1 MRFVSLK
8 IDTKHHLYREH
19 FMLLY
24 ILRRLLIAVPT
35 LLFIALVS
43 FWLMHIAPGGPFDME
58 RPMPEVVR
66 ANIEAKFHLNEPFLI
81 QFFIYISNFFRGDL
95 GPSFVYQDFSVTQLV
110 AQSWPVSA
118 VLGVISFCIAVPTGM
133 VLGTIA
139 ALKRNSKL
147 DYLLMA
153 LSMTGVVI
161 PAFVLAPVLV
171 TIFSIHFGLLPAGG
185 WEGGSLRFLVLPVL
199 SLAIGS
205 IASIARVMRGAM
217 IETLNQPYIRT
228 AKSKGLS
235 TTYILFHHALR
246 PSLIPIIAIL
256 GPCFVA
262 VVTGS
267 VIIDI
272 FFSTGGMGQHFVSGA
287 LNRDYGL
294 VMGITLIVASLTIF
308 FNLVVD
314 LLYTIIDPRIR
325 V

>member
-1 MRFVSLK
+1 
-8 IDTKHHLYREH
+8 
-19 FMLLY
+19 MLLY
-24 ILRRLLIAVPT
+24 ILRRCLIAIPT

-66 ANIEAKFHLNEPFLI
+66 ANIEAKFHLNEPFLV
-81 QFFIYISNFFRGDL
+81 QFFIYITNFLQGDL
-95 GPSFVYQDFSVTQLV
+95 GPSFVYQDFTVTQLV

-118 VLGVISFCIAVPTGM
+118 ILGVISFCISVPLGRL
-133 VLGTIA
+133 LGTIA
-139 ALKRNSKL
+139 ALNRNGKV
-147 DYLLMA
+147 DYLLMS

-171 TIFSIHFGLLPAGG
+171 TIFSIQLGWLPAGG
-185 WEGGSLRFLVLPVL
+185 WEGGELSFLILPVL

-205 IASIARVMRGAM
+205 VASIARVMRGAM

-228 AKSKGLS
+228 AKAKGLS
-235 TTYILFHHALR
+235 TSYILFHHALR
-246 PSLIPIIAIL
+246 PSLIPIIAML
-256 GPCFVA
+256 GPSFVA

-314 LLYTIIDPRIR
+314 ILYTIIDPRIR
-325 V
+325 I

>member
-1 MRFVSLK
+1 
-8 IDTKHHLYREH
+8 
-19 FMLLY
+19 MLLY
-24 ILRRLLIAVPT
+24 ILRRCLIAIPT

-66 ANIEAKFHLNEPFLI
+66 ANIEAKFHLNEPFLV
-81 QFFIYISNFFRGDL
+81 QFFIYITNFLQGDL
-95 GPSFVYQDFSVTQLV
+95 GPSFVYQDFTVTQLV
-110 AQSWPVSA
+110 AQSLPVSA
-118 VLGVISFCIAVPTGM
+118 ILGVISFCISVPLGM
-133 VLGTIA
+133 LLGTIA
-139 ALKRNSKL
+139 ALNRNGKV
-147 DYLLMA
+147 DYLLMS

-171 TIFSIHFGLLPAGG
+171 TIFSIQLGWLPAGG
-185 WEGGSLRFLVLPVL
+185 WEGGELSFLILPVL

-205 IASIARVMRGAM
+205 VASIARVMRGAM

-228 AKSKGLS
+228 AKAKGLS
-235 TTYILFHHALR
+235 TSYILFHHALR
-246 PSLIPIIAIL
+246 PSLIPIIAML
-256 GPCFVA
+256 GPSFVA

-314 LLYTIIDPRIR
+314 ILYTIIDPRIR
-325 V
+325 I

>member
-1 MRFVSLK
+1 MV
-8 IDTKHHLYREH
+8 
-19 FMLLY
+19 LY
-24 ILRRLLIAVPT
+24 ILRRLMIAIPT

-43 FWLMHIAPGGPFDME
+43 FWLMHISPGGPFDME

-81 QFFIYISNFFRGDL
+81 QFFIYISNFIQGDL
-95 GPSFVYQDFSVTQLV
+95 GPSFVYQDFTVTQLV

-118 VLGVISFCIAVPTGM
+118 VLGILSFAISVPTGM
-133 VLGTIA
+133 LLGTLA
-139 ALKRNSKL
+139 ALNRNTRL
-147 DYLLMA
+147 DYALMS

-161 PAFVLAPVLV
+161 PAFVLAPILV
-171 TIFSIHFGLLPAGG
+171 TIFAIHLDWLPAGG
-185 WEGGSLRFLVLPVL
+185 WEGGQLAFLVLPVL

-228 AKSKGLS
+228 AKAKGLS
-235 TTYILFHHALR
+235 TGYILFHHALR
-246 PSLIPIIAIL
+246 PSLIPVVAML
-256 GPCFVA
+256 GPSFVA

-294 VMGITLIVASLTIF
+294 VMGITLIVATLTIF

-314 LLYTIIDPRIR
+314 ILYTVIDPRIR
-325 V
+325 I

>member
-1 MRFVSLK
+1 
-8 IDTKHHLYREH
+8 
-19 FMLLY
+19 MLLY

-66 ANIEAKFHLNEPFLI
+66 ANIEAKFHLNEPFII
-81 QFFIYISNFFRGDL
+81 QFFIYIGNFIQGDL
-95 GPSFVYQDFSVTQLV
+95 GPSFVYQDFSVTELV

-118 VLGVISFCIAVPTGM
+118 VLGVISFCFSVPLGM

-139 ALKRNSKL
+139 ALNRNGKL
-147 DYLLMA
+147 DYLLMS

-171 TIFSIHFGLLPAGG
+171 TIFSIHLGWLPAGG
-185 WEGGSLRFLVLPVL
+185 WEGGELAFLVLPVL

-205 IASIARVMRGAM
+205 VASIARVMRGAM

-228 AKSKGLS
+228 AKAKGLS
-235 TTYILFHHALR
+235 TSYILFHHALR
-246 PSLIPIIAIL
+246 PSLIPIIAML
-256 GPCFVA
+256 GPSFVA

-294 VMGITLIVASLTIF
+294 VMGITLIVAALTIF

-314 LLYTIIDPRIR
+314 ILYTVIDPRIR

>member
-1 MRFVSLK
+1 
-8 IDTKHHLYREH
+8 
-19 FMLLY
+19 MLLY
-24 ILRRLLIAVPT
+24 ILRRLLIAIPT

-58 RPMPEVVR
+58 RPMPDVVR
-66 ANIEAKFHLNEPFLI
+66 ANIEAKFHLNEPFI
-81 QFFIYISNFFRGDL
+81 VQFFIYIGNFVRGDL
-95 GPSFVYQDFSVTQLV
+95 GPSFVYQDFTVTQLV

-118 VLGVISFCIAVPTGM
+118 VLGVISFCISVPLGM

-139 ALKRNSKL
+139 ALNRNGKL
-147 DYLLMA
+147 DYLLMS

-171 TIFSIHFGLLPAGG
+171 TIFSIHLGLLPAGG
-185 WEGGSLRFLVLPVL
+185 WEGGEVSFLILPVL

-205 IASIARVMRGAM
+205 VASIARVMRGAM

-228 AKSKGLS
+228 AKAKGLS
-235 TTYILFHHALR
+235 TPYILFHHALR
-246 PSLIPIIAIL
+246 PSLIPIIAML
-256 GPCFVA
+256 GPSFVA
-262 VVTGS
+262 VITGS

-294 VMGITLIVASLTIF
+294 VMGITLIVAALTIF

-314 LLYTIIDPRIR
+314 ILYTVIDPRIR
-325 V
+325 I

>member
-1 MRFVSLK
+1 
-8 IDTKHHLYREH
+8 
-19 FMLLY
+19 MLLY
-24 ILRRLLIAVPT
+24 ILRRCLIAIPT
-35 LLFIALVS
+35 LLFITLVS

-66 ANIEAKFHLNEPFLI
+66 ANIEAKFHLNEPFLV
-81 QFFIYISNFFRGDL
+81 QFFIYITNFLQGDL
-95 GPSFVYQDFSVTQLV
+95 GPSFVYQDFTVTQLV

-118 VLGVISFCIAVPTGM
+118 ILGVISFCISVPLGM
-133 VLGTIA
+133 LLGTIA
-139 ALKRNSKL
+139 ALNRNGKV
-147 DYLLMA
+147 DYLLMS

-171 TIFSIHFGLLPAGG
+171 TIFSIQLGWLPAGG
-185 WEGGSLRFLVLPVL
+185 WEGGELSFLILPVL

-205 IASIARVMRGAM
+205 VASIARVMRGAM

-228 AKSKGLS
+228 AKAKGLS
-235 TTYILFHHALR
+235 TSYILFHHALR
-246 PSLIPIIAIL
+246 PSLIPIIAML
-256 GPCFVA
+256 GPSFVS

-314 LLYTIIDPRIR
+314 ILYTIIDPRIR
-325 V
+325 I

>member
-1 MRFVSLK
+1 
-8 IDTKHHLYREH
+8 
-19 FMLLY
+19 MLLY

-66 ANIEAKFHLNEPFLI
+66 ANIEAKFHLNEPFII
-81 QFFIYISNFFRGDL
+81 QFFIYIGNFVQGDL
-95 GPSFVYQDFSVTQLV
+95 GPSFVYQDFSVTELV

-118 VLGVISFCIAVPTGM
+118 VLGVISFSISIPLGM
-133 VLGTIA
+133 LLGTIA
-139 ALKRNSKL
+139 ALNRNGKL
-147 DYLLMA
+147 DYLLMS

-161 PAFVLAPVLV
+161 PAFVLAPILV
-171 TIFSIHFGLLPAGG
+171 TLFSIHLGWLPAGG
-185 WEGGSLRFLVLPVL
+185 WEGGQLSFLVLPVL

-205 IASIARVMRGAM
+205 VASIARVMRGAM

-228 AKSKGLS
+228 AKAKGLS
-235 TTYILFHHALR
+235 TSYILIHHAMR
-246 PSLIPIIAIL
+246 PSLIPIIAML
-256 GPCFVA
+256 GPSFVA

-314 LLYTIIDPRIR
+314 VLYTIIDPRIR

>member
-1 MRFVSLK
+1 
-8 IDTKHHLYREH
+8 
-19 FMLLY
+19 MLLY
-24 ILRRLLIAVPT
+24 ILRRLLIAIPT

-66 ANIEAKFHLNEPFLI
+66 ANIEAKFHLNEPFII
-81 QFFIYISNFFRGDL
+81 QFFIYIGNFIQGDL
-95 GPSFVYQDFSVTQLV
+95 GPSFVYQDFTVTQLV

-118 VLGVISFCIAVPTGM
+118 VLGVISFSISVPLGM
-133 VLGTIA
+133 ILGTIA
-139 ALKRNSKL
+139 ALNRNGRL
-147 DYLLMA
+147 DYLLMS

-171 TIFSIHFGLLPAGG
+171 TIFSIHLGLLPAGG
-185 WEGGSLRFLVLPVL
+185 WEGGELSFLVLPVL

-205 IASIARVMRGAM
+205 VASIARVMRGAM

-228 AKSKGLS
+228 AKAKGLS
-235 TTYILFHHALR
+235 TSYILFHHALR
-246 PSLIPIIAIL
+246 PSLIPIIAML
-256 GPCFVA
+256 GPSFVA
-262 VVTGS
+262 VITGS

-272 FFSTGGMGQHFVSGA
+272 FFGTGGMGQHFVSGA

-294 VMGITLIVASLTIF
+294 VMGITLIVAALTIF

-314 LLYTIIDPRIR
+314 ILYTVIDPRIR
-325 V
+325 I

>member
-1 MRFVSLK
+1 
-8 IDTKHHLYREH
+8 
-19 FMLLY
+19 MLLY
-24 ILRRLLIAVPT
+24 ILRRCLIAIPT
-35 LLFIALVS
+35 LLFITLVS

-66 ANIEAKFHLNEPFLI
+66 ANIEAKFHLNEPFLV
-81 QFFIYISNFFRGDL
+81 QFFIYITNFLQGDL
-95 GPSFVYQDFSVTQLV
+95 GPSFVYQDFTVTQLV

-118 VLGVISFCIAVPTGM
+118 ILGVISFCISVPLGM
-133 VLGTIA
+133 LLGTIA
-139 ALKRNSKL
+139 ALNRNGKV
-147 DYLLMA
+147 DYLLMS

-171 TIFSIHFGLLPAGG
+171 TIFSIQLGWLPAGG
-185 WEGGSLRFLVLPVL
+185 WEGGELSFLILPVL

-205 IASIARVMRGAM
+205 VASIARVMRGAM

-228 AKSKGLS
+228 AKAKGLS
-235 TTYILFHHALR
+235 TSYILFHHALR
-246 PSLIPIIAIL
+246 PSLIPIIAML
-256 GPCFVA
+256 GPSFVA

-314 LLYTIIDPRIR
+314 ILYTIIDPRIR
-325 V
+325 I

>member
-1 MRFVSLK
+1 
-8 IDTKHHLYREH
+8 
-19 FMLLY
+19 MLLY
-24 ILRRLLIAVPT
+24 ILRRLLIAIPT

-58 RPMPEVVR
+58 RPMPDVVR
-66 ANIEAKFHLNEPFLI
+66 ANIEAKFHLNEPFI
-81 QFFIYISNFFRGDL
+81 VQFFIYIGNFVRGDL
-95 GPSFVYQDFSVTQLV
+95 GPSFVYQDFTVTQLV

-118 VLGVISFCIAVPTGM
+118 VLGVISFCISVPLGM

-139 ALKRNSKL
+139 ALNRNGKL
-147 DYLLMA
+147 DYLLMS

-171 TIFSIHFGLLPAGG
+171 TIFSIHLGLLPAGG
-185 WEGGSLRFLVLPVL
+185 WEGGEVSFLILPVL

-205 IASIARVMRGAM
+205 VASIARVMRGAM

-228 AKSKGLS
+228 AKAKGLS
-235 TTYILFHHALR
+235 TPYILFHHALR
-246 PSLIPIIAIL
+246 PSLIPIIAML
-256 GPCFVA
+256 GPSFVA
-262 VVTGS
+262 VITGS

-272 FFSTGGMGQHFVSGA
+272 FFSTGGMGQHFVSGS

-294 VMGITLIVASLTIF
+294 VMGITLIVAALTIF

-314 LLYTIIDPRIR
+314 ILYTVIDPRIR
-325 V
+325 I

>member
-1 MRFVSLK
+1 
-8 IDTKHHLYREH
+8 
-19 FMLLY
+19 MLLY
-24 ILRRLLIAVPT
+24 ILRRCLIAIPT

-66 ANIEAKFHLNEPFLI
+66 ANIEAKFHLNEPFLV
-81 QFFIYISNFFRGDL
+81 QFFIYITNFLQGDL
-95 GPSFVYQDFSVTQLV
+95 GPSFVYQDFTVTQLV

-118 VLGVISFCIAVPTGM
+118 ILGVISFYISVPLGM
-133 VLGTIA
+133 LLGTIA
-139 ALKRNSKL
+139 ALNRNGKV
-147 DYLLMA
+147 DYLLMS

-171 TIFSIHFGLLPAGG
+171 TIFSIQLGWLPAGG
-185 WEGGSLRFLVLPVL
+185 WEGGELSFLILPVL

-205 IASIARVMRGAM
+205 VASIARVMRGAM

-228 AKSKGLS
+228 AKAKGLS
-235 TTYILFHHALR
+235 TSYILFHHALR
-246 PSLIPIIAIL
+246 PSLIPIIAML
-256 GPCFVA
+256 GPSFVA

-314 LLYTIIDPRIR
+314 ILYTIIDPRIR
-325 V
+325 I

>member
-1 MRFVSLK
+1 
-8 IDTKHHLYREH
+8 
-19 FMLLY
+19 MLLY

-66 ANIEAKFHLNEPFLI
+66 ANIEAKFHLNEPFII
-81 QFFIYISNFFRGDL
+81 QFFIYIGNFIQGDL
-95 GPSFVYQDFSVTQLV
+95 GPSFVYQDFSVTELV
-110 AQSWPVSA
+110 GQSWPVSA
-118 VLGVISFCIAVPTGM
+118 VLGVISFCISVPLGM

-139 ALKRNSKL
+139 ALNRNGKL
-147 DYLLMA
+147 DYLLMS

-171 TIFSIHFGLLPAGG
+171 TIFSIHLGWLPAGG
-185 WEGGSLRFLVLPVL
+185 WEGGQMAFLILPVL

-205 IASIARVMRGAM
+205 VASIARVMRGAM

-228 AKSKGLS
+228 AKAKGLS
-235 TTYILFHHALR
+235 TSYILFHHALR
-246 PSLIPIIAIL
+246 PSLIPIIAML
-256 GPCFVA
+256 GPSFVA

-314 LLYTIIDPRIR
+314 ILYTVIDPRIR

>member
-1 MRFVSLK
+1 
-8 IDTKHHLYREH
+8 
-19 FMLLY
+19 MLLY

-35 LLFIALVS
+35 LMFIALVS

-66 ANIEAKFHLNEPFLI
+66 ANIEAKFHLNEPFI
-81 QFFIYISNFFRGDL
+81 VQFFIYISNFVQGDL
-95 GPSFVYQDFSVTQLV
+95 GPSFVYQDFTVTELV

-118 VLGVISFCIAVPTGM
+118 VLGVISFSISVPLGM
-133 VLGTIA
+133 LLGTIA
-139 ALKRNSKL
+139 ALNRNGKL
-147 DYLLMA
+147 DYLLMS

-161 PAFVLAPVLV
+161 PAFVLAPILV
-171 TIFSIHFGLLPAGG
+171 TLFSIHLGWLPAGG
-185 WEGGSLRFLVLPVL
+185 WEGGQWSFLILPVL

-205 IASIARVMRGAM
+205 VASIARVMRGAM

-228 AKSKGLS
+228 AKAKGLS
-235 TTYILFHHALR
+235 TSYILFHHALR
-246 PSLIPIIAIL
+246 PSLIPIIAML
-256 GPCFVA
+256 GPSFVA

-314 LLYTIIDPRIR
+314 VLYTVIDPRIR

>member
-1 MRFVSLK
+1 
-8 IDTKHHLYREH
+8 
-19 FMLLY
+19 MLLY

-66 ANIEAKFHLNEPFLI
+66 ANIEAKFHLNEPFII
-81 QFFIYISNFFRGDL
+81 QFFIYIGNFIQGDL
-95 GPSFVYQDFSVTQLV
+95 GPSFVYQDFTVTQLV

-118 VLGVISFCIAVPTGM
+118 VLGVISFCISVPLGM
-133 VLGTIA
+133 ILGTIA
-139 ALKRNSKL
+139 ALNRNGRL
-147 DYLLMA
+147 DYLLMS

-171 TIFSIHFGLLPAGG
+171 TIFSIHLGMLPAGG
-185 WEGGSLRFLVLPVL
+185 WEGGELSFLVLPVL

-205 IASIARVMRGAM
+205 VASIARVMRGAM

-228 AKSKGLS
+228 AKAKGLS
-235 TTYILFHHALR
+235 TSYILFHHALR
-246 PSLIPIIAIL
+246 PSLIPIIAML
-256 GPCFVA
+256 GPSFVA
-262 VVTGS
+262 VITGS

-294 VMGITLIVASLTIF
+294 VMGITLIVAALTIF

-314 LLYTIIDPRIR
+314 ILYTVIDPRIR
-325 V
+325 I

>member
-1 MRFVSLK
+1 
-8 IDTKHHLYREH
+8 
-19 FMLLY
+19 MLLY

-66 ANIEAKFHLNEPFLI
+66 ANIEAKFHLNEPFII
-81 QFFIYISNFFRGDL
+81 QFFIYIGNFIQGDL
-95 GPSFVYQDFSVTQLV
+95 GPSFVYQDFSVTELV

-118 VLGVISFCIAVPTGM
+118 LLGVISFSISVPLGM
-133 VLGTIA
+133 LLGTIA
-139 ALKRNSKL
+139 ALNRNGKL
-147 DYLLMA
+147 DYLLMS

-161 PAFVLAPVLV
+161 PAFVLAPILV
-171 TIFSIHFGLLPAGG
+171 TLFSVHLGWLPAGG
-185 WEGGSLRFLVLPVL
+185 WEGGQLSFLVLPVL

-205 IASIARVMRGAM
+205 VASIARVMRGAM

-228 AKSKGLS
+228 AKAKGLS
-235 TTYILFHHALR
+235 TRYILLHHAMR
-246 PSLIPIIAIL
+246 PSLIPIIAML
-256 GPCFVA
+256 GPSFVA

-294 VMGITLIVASLTIF
+294 VMGITLIVASLTIL

-314 LLYTIIDPRIR
+314 VLYTIIDPRIR

>member
-1 MRFVSLK
+1 
-8 IDTKHHLYREH
+8 
-19 FMLLY
+19 MLLY
-24 ILRRLLIAVPT
+24 ILRRLLIAIPT

-58 RPMPEVVR
+58 RPMPEIVR
-66 ANIEAKFHLNEPFLI
+66 ANIEAKYHLNEPFFT
-81 QFFIYISNFFRGDL
+81 QFFIYIRDFVQGDL
-95 GPSFVYQDFSVTQLV
+95 GPSFVYQDFTVTQLV
-110 AQSWPVSA
+110 GQSWPVSA
-118 VLGVISFCIAVPTGM
+118 TLGVLSFCISVPVGM
-133 VLGTIA
+133 LLGTLA
-139 ALKRNSKL
+139 AFNRNSKL
-147 DYLLMA
+147 DYFLMS

-171 TIFSIHFGLLPAGG
+171 AIFAIRLDWLPAGG
-185 WEGGSLRFLVLPVL
+185 WEGGKAAFLILPVL

-205 IASIARVMRGAM
+205 VASIARVMRGAM

-228 AKSKGLS
+228 AIAKGLS
-235 TTYILFHHALR
+235 TPYLLFHHALR
-246 PSLIPIIAIL
+246 PSLIPVVAML
-256 GPCFVA
+256 GPAFVA

-272 FFSTGGMGQHFVSGA
+272 FFGTGGMGQHFVSGA

-314 LLYTIIDPRIR
+314 LLYTVIDPRIR
-325 V
+325 I

>member
-1 MRFVSLK
+1 
-8 IDTKHHLYREH
+8 
-19 FMLLY
+19 MLLY
-24 ILRRLLIAVPT
+24 ILRRLLIAIPT

-58 RPMPEVVR
+58 RPMPDVVR
-66 ANIEAKFHLNEPFLI
+66 ANIEAKFHLNEPFI
-81 QFFIYISNFFRGDL
+81 VQFFIYIGNFVRGDL
-95 GPSFVYQDFSVTQLV
+95 GPSFVYQDFTVTQLV

-118 VLGVISFCIAVPTGM
+118 VLGVISFCISVPLGM

-139 ALKRNSKL
+139 ALNRNGKL
-147 DYLLMA
+147 DYVLMS

-171 TIFSIHFGLLPAGG
+171 TIFSIHLGLLPAGG
-185 WEGGSLRFLVLPVL
+185 WEGGEMAFLILPVL

-205 IASIARVMRGAM
+205 VASIARVMRGAM

-228 AKSKGLS
+228 AKAKGLS
-235 TTYILFHHALR
+235 TPYILFHHALR
-246 PSLIPIIAIL
+246 PSLIPIIAML
-256 GPCFVA
+256 GPSFVA
-262 VVTGS
+262 VITGS

-294 VMGITLIVASLTIF
+294 VMGITLIVAALTIF

-314 LLYTIIDPRIR
+314 ILYTVIDPRIR
-325 V
+325 I

>member
-1 MRFVSLK
+1 
-8 IDTKHHLYREH
+8 
-19 FMLLY
+19 MLLY

-66 ANIEAKFHLNEPFLI
+66 ANIEAKFHLNEPFI
-81 QFFIYISNFFRGDL
+81 VQFFIYVGNFIQGDL
-95 GPSFVYQDFSVTQLV
+95 GPSFVYQDFSVTELV

-118 VLGVISFCIAVPTGM
+118 VLGVISFCISVPLGM

-139 ALKRNSKL
+139 ALNRNEKL
-147 DYLLMA
+147 DYLLMS

-171 TIFSIHFGLLPAGG
+171 TIFSIHLGWLPAGG
-185 WEGGSLRFLVLPVL
+185 WEGGQASFLILPVL

-205 IASIARVMRGAM
+205 VASIARVMRGAM

-228 AKSKGLS
+228 AKAKGLS
-235 TTYILFHHALR
+235 TSYILFHHALR
-246 PSLIPIIAIL
+246 PSLIPIIAML
-256 GPCFVA
+256 GPSFVA

-294 VMGITLIVASLTIF
+294 VMGITLIVASLTIL

-314 LLYTIIDPRIR
+314 ILYTVIDPRIR

>member
-1 MRFVSLK
+1 
-8 IDTKHHLYREH
+8 
-19 FMLLY
+19 MLLY

-66 ANIEAKFHLNEPFLI
+66 ANIEAKFHLNEPFI
-81 QFFIYISNFFRGDL
+81 VQFFIYISNFIQGDL
-95 GPSFVYQDFSVTQLV
+95 GPSFVYQDFSVTELV

-118 VLGVISFCIAVPTGM
+118 VLGVISFCISVPLGM

-139 ALKRNSKL
+139 ALNRNGKL
-147 DYLLMA
+147 DYLLMS

-171 TIFSIHFGLLPAGG
+171 TIFSIHLGWLPAGG
-185 WEGGSLRFLVLPVL
+185 WEGGQASFLILPVL

-205 IASIARVMRGAM
+205 VASIARVMRGAM

-228 AKSKGLS
+228 AKAKGLS
-235 TTYILFHHALR
+235 TSYILFHHALR
-246 PSLIPIIAIL
+246 PSLIPIVAML
-256 GPCFVA
+256 GPSFVA

-294 VMGITLIVASLTIF
+294 VMGITLIVASLTIL

-314 LLYTIIDPRIR
+314 ILYTVIDPRIR

>member
-1 MRFVSLK
+1 
-8 IDTKHHLYREH
+8 
-19 FMLLY
+19 MLLY

-66 ANIEAKFHLNEPFLI
+66 ANIEAKFHLNEPFFV
-81 QFFIYISNFFRGDL
+81 QFFIYISNFIRGDL
-95 GPSFVYQDFSVTQLV
+95 GPSFVYQDFTVTQLV

-118 VLGVISFCIAVPTGM
+118 VLGVISFCISVPAGM
-133 VLGTIA
+133 VLGTVA

-147 DYLLMA
+147 DYLLMS

-161 PAFVLAPVLV
+161 PAFVLAPILV
-171 TIFSIHFGLLPAGG
+171 TIFSIHLGLLPAGG
-185 WEGGSLRFLVLPVL
+185 WEGGKLSFLILPVL

-228 AKSKGLS
+228 AKAKGLS
-235 TTYILFHHALR
+235 THYILFHHALR
-246 PSLIPIIAIL
+246 PSLIPIIAML
-256 GPCFVA
+256 GPSFVA

>member
-1 MRFVSLK
+1 
-8 IDTKHHLYREH
+8 
-19 FMLLY
+19 MLLY

-58 RPMPEVVR
+58 RPMPEIVR
-66 ANIEAKFHLNEPFLI
+66 ANIEAKFHLNEPFII
-81 QFFIYISNFFRGDL
+81 QFFIYIGNFIQGDL
-95 GPSFVYQDFSVTQLV
+95 GPSFVYQDFTVTELV

-118 VLGVISFCIAVPTGM
+118 VLGVISFSISVPLGM
-133 VLGTIA
+133 LLGTIA
-139 ALKRNSKL
+139 ALNRNGKL
-147 DYLLMA
+147 DYLLMS

-161 PAFVLAPVLV
+161 PAFVLAPILV
-171 TIFSIHFGLLPAGG
+171 TLFSVHLGWLPAGG
-185 WEGGSLRFLVLPVL
+185 WEGGQLSFLVLPVL

-205 IASIARVMRGAM
+205 VASIARVMRGAM

-228 AKSKGLS
+228 AKAKGLS
-235 TTYILFHHALR
+235 TRYILIHHAMR
-246 PSLIPIIAIL
+246 PSLIPIIAML
-256 GPCFVA
+256 GPSFVA

-314 LLYTIIDPRIR
+314 VLYTIIDPRIR

>member
-1 MRFVSLK
+1 
-8 IDTKHHLYREH
+8 
-19 FMLLY
+19 
-24 ILRRLLIAVPT
+24 
-35 LLFIALVS
+35 
-43 FWLMHIAPGGPFDME
+43 
-58 RPMPEVVR
+58 MPEVVR
-66 ANIEAKFHLNEPFLI
+66 ANIEAKFHLNEPFLV
-81 QFFIYISNFFRGDL
+81 QFFIYITNFLQGDL
-95 GPSFVYQDFSVTQLV
+95 GPSFVYQDFTVTQLV

-118 VLGVISFCIAVPTGM
+118 ILGVISFCISVPLGM
-133 VLGTIA
+133 LLGTIA
-139 ALKRNSKL
+139 ALNRNGKV
-147 DYLLMA
+147 DYLLMS

-171 TIFSIHFGLLPAGG
+171 TIFSIQLGWLPAGG
-185 WEGGSLRFLVLPVL
+185 WEGGELSFLILPVL

-205 IASIARVMRGAM
+205 VASIARVMRGAM

-228 AKSKGLS
+228 AKAKGLS
-235 TTYILFHHALR
+235 TSYILFHHALR
-246 PSLIPIIAIL
+246 PSLIPIIAML
-256 GPCFVA
+256 GPSFVA

-314 LLYTIIDPRIR
+314 ILYTIIDPRIR
-325 V
+325 I

>member
-1 MRFVSLK
+1 
-8 IDTKHHLYREH
+8 
-19 FMLLY
+19 MLLY

-58 RPMPEVVR
+58 RPMPEIVR
-66 ANIEAKFHLNEPFLI
+66 ANIEAKFHLNEPFII
-81 QFFIYISNFFRGDL
+81 QFFIYIGNFIQGDL
-95 GPSFVYQDFSVTQLV
+95 GPSFVYQDFTVTELV

-118 VLGVISFCIAVPTGM
+118 VLGVISFSISVPLGM
-133 VLGTIA
+133 LLGTIA
-139 ALKRNSKL
+139 ALNRNGKL
-147 DYLLMA
+147 DYLLMS

-161 PAFVLAPVLV
+161 PAFVLAPILV
-171 TIFSIHFGLLPAGG
+171 TLFSVHLGWLPAGG
-185 WEGGSLRFLVLPVL
+185 WEGGQLSFLVLPVL

-205 IASIARVMRGAM
+205 VASIARVMRGAM

-228 AKSKGLS
+228 AKAKGLS
-235 TTYILFHHALR
+235 TRYILIHHAMR
-246 PSLIPIIAIL
+246 PSLIPIIAML
-256 GPCFVA
+256 APSFVA

-314 LLYTIIDPRIR
+314 VLYTIIDPRIR

>member
-1 MRFVSLK
+1 
-8 IDTKHHLYREH
+8 
-19 FMLLY
+19 MLLY

-66 ANIEAKFHLNEPFLI
+66 ANIEAKFHLNEPFI
-81 QFFIYISNFFRGDL
+81 VQFFIYIGNFIQGDL
-95 GPSFVYQDFSVTQLV
+95 GPSFVYQDFSVTELV
-110 AQSWPVSA
+110 AQSWSVSA
-118 VLGVISFCIAVPTGM
+118 VLGVISFCISVPLGM
-133 VLGTIA
+133 LLGTVA
-139 ALKRNSKL
+139 ALNRNGKL
-147 DYLLMA
+147 DYLLMS

-171 TIFSIHFGLLPAGG
+171 TIFSIHLGWLPAGG
-185 WEGGSLRFLVLPVL
+185 WEGGQASFLILPVL

-205 IASIARVMRGAM
+205 VANIARVMRGAM

-228 AKSKGLS
+228 AKAKGLS
-235 TTYILFHHALR
+235 TSYILFHHALR
-246 PSLIPIIAIL
+246 PSLIPIVAML
-256 GPCFVA
+256 GPSFVA
-262 VVTGS
+262 VITGS

-294 VMGITLIVASLTIF
+294 VMGITLIVASLTIL

-314 LLYTIIDPRIR
+314 ILYTVIDPRIH